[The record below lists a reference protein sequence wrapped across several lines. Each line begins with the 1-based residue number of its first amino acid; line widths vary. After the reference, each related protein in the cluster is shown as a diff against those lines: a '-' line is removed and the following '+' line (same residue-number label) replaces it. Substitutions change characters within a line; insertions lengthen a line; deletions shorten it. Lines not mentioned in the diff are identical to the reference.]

1 MSMFSKLIGIGVTAV
16 AAVAAAKVAKKYME
30 NKEADEFAAHGVE
43 LEDEET
49 AEAPCTEDP
58 VSPPEDGGEPEPE
71 PVPSFEEK
79 IYETAEEAKDV
90 LDDVAK
96 AAGDVWDETREKA
109 ASAAENAGVDTA
121 GISEA
126 FTDAG
131 RALAQA
137 GKAVFAAGSVVAH
150 KVAEDAPVV
159 LDRVKAQTGEW
170 LDQVKNAVNAAS
182 EPETP
187 APQPPEEEPAAA
199 PDEDDLDGFI
209 S

>member
-1 MSMFSKLIGIGVTAV
+1 MSMFGKLIGIGVTAV

-43 LEDEET
+43 LEDEEP
-49 AEAPCTEDP
+49 AEAPSTGEPSC
-58 VSPPEDGGEPEPE
+58 PPEEHGAPEPA
-71 PVPSFEEK
+71 PSFEEK

-131 RALAQA
+131 KALAQA

-159 LDRVKAQTGEW
+159 LDRVKTQTGEW

-187 APQPPEEEPAAA
+187 APQPPEEEQASAS
-199 PDEDDLDGFI
+199 DKDDLDG
-209 S
+209 SAS